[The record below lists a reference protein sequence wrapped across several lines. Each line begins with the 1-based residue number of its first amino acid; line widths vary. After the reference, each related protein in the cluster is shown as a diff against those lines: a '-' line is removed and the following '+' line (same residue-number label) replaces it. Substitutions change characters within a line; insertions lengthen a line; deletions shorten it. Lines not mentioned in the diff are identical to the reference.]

1 MGRSQEVLTR
11 ILADTGGHRPHYERY
26 CLLAIP
32 ATIQELFGL
41 DRGQGLKG
49 ELGLPEAD
57 KVVQILVDGL
67 GYLQLE
73 ALRAAGLVDL
83 SPFTEDGE
91 YLPLTSV
98 FPPTT
103 TTALASLS
111 TGRSPIVHGVLGYKL
126 FLQDPGAVV
135 NVIKLATPGAGDNSL
150 EKLGIKAEDLLPIPT
165 FYRNLADAGVG
176 TVLFLPKYI
185 MDSGLSHVLYQGVAE
200 TVPFISLSDLFM
212 LLWERLSQP
221 GRSLFGVY
229 YPTTDTLAHRY
240 GPGSPAC
247 TTEVVTFFRL
257 LGEFLPRARGAVLLV
272 TADHG
277 FYEIDPERDVVFCQ
291 GHQALRRG
299 LLLPPVGDSR
309 AAYLFLRRGHE
320 QHVRDFF
327 AHRFPHDFL
336 VLSPEEA
343 LARKLWGLEEAG
355 PEARARLGDLVV
367 LSQGRRLLVWERE
380 FRLRGMHGGLTQEE
394 LLVPLLAKAL

>member
-11 ILADTGGHRPHYERY
+11 IVTDTGGHRPHYERY
-26 CLLAIP
+26 CLPTIS

-41 DRGQGLKG
+41 ARGQGLKG
-49 ELGLPEAD
+49 ELGLPGAD
-57 KVVQILVDGL
+57 KVVQIIVDGL

-83 SPFTEDGE
+83 SPFIEDGE

-111 TGRSPIVHGVLGYKL
+111 TGRSPVVHGVLGYKL

-150 EKLGIKAEDLLPIPT
+150 EKLGIKAEHLLPIPT
-165 FYRNLADAGVG
+165 LYRNLSEVGVG

-200 TVPFISLSDLFM
+200 TVPFVSISDLFM
-212 LLWERLSQP
+212 LLGERLSRP
-221 GRSLFGVY
+221 GRSFLGVY
-229 YPTTDTLAHRY
+229 YPTLDTLAHLY

-247 TTEVVTFFRL
+247 TTEVTTFFRL
-257 LGEFLPRARGAVLLV
+257 LGEFLPRARGAVLLL

-277 FYEIDPERDVVFCQ
+277 FYEIDPEQDVVFCQ
-291 GHQALRRG
+291 RHQALRRG

-309 AAYLFLRRGHE
+309 AAYLFLRPGKE
-320 QHVRDFF
+320 NQVREFF
-327 AHRFPHDFL
+327 AHRFQGDFL

-380 FRLRGMHGGLTQEE
+380 FKLRGMHGGLTQEE